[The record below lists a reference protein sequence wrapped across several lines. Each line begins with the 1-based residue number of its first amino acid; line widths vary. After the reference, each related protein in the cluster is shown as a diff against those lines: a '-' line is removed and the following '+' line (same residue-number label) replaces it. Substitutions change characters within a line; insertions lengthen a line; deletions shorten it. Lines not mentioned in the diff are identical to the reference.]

1 MNYFDKINQ
10 LSEVELFFAILI
22 FACGLFY
29 LHFFL
34 SYSWNQKE
42 LKLLEKK
49 DDYNLIGFGFWGMMI
64 CIFTLTPL
72 FTEKDSWSFTV
83 NIIVLL
89 FSIVAG
95 KYYYFSS
102 LRKLLKLPKFDKYYK
117 KLVFLFLG
125 VSITLLYRSFD
136 LGVDLLFDTSKITA
150 SNSILRNIMIP
161 YELKSFVKILF
172 IPNFLFCFIA
182 YIYLIIKS
190 YQRKE
195 FLITFGVSFTLL
207 AVVFSNSYHLLQ
219 LKYWMPLNVIA
230 DVFELFRL
238 NIAQKNKIHQNLIET
253 QERLST
259 LNDLEQT
266 YENMNLKH
274 KVFKHDL
281 ANKFQSSQLNL
292 QRAHRL
298 LSKDDIK
305 TEEVKKS
312 VSRALE
318 AQELA
323 NDFFHSS
330 SKVTDINLK
339 EFTDKISDF
348 VGIKTTLKTD
358 SELDISFNSSDFNN
372 IFMNI
377 IKNAKEANLENDN
390 SWVEVHFT
398 KNSESS
404 MYEFQIVDS
413 GIYDE
418 INNKE
423 KIFESGV
430 SSKGDDDRGLG
441 LYSIKNII
449 KKHKGT
455 ISLSKVGEN
464 TCVSFS
470 LPIPT

>member
-1 MNYFDKINQ
+1 MNYFDKMNQ
-10 LSEVELFFAILI
+10 LSEVELLFAILI

-34 SYSWNQKE
+34 SYSWNKKE
-42 LKLLEKK
+42 LKLLERK

-72 FTEKDSWSFTV
+72 FTEKDSWAFTV
-83 NIIVLL
+83 NIIILL

-136 LGVDLLFDTSKITA
+136 LGVDLLFDTSQITK

-195 FLITFGVSFTLL
+195 FLITFGVSFTLI

-238 NIAQKNKIHQNLIET
+238 NIAQKNKIHQNLAET
-253 QERLST
+253 KEKLKK
-259 LNDLEQT
+259 LNDLEQN
-266 YENMNLKH
+266 YEHMNLKH

-305 TEEVKKS
+305 TDEVKVS
-312 VSRALE
+312 ISRALE

-323 NDFFHSS
+323 NDFFHNS

-339 EFTDKISDF
+339 EFTEKISDF
-348 VGIKTTLKTD
+348 IGIKTTLKTD
-358 SELDISFNSSDFNN
+358 SEPYISFNSSDFNN

-377 IKNAKEANLENDN
+377 IKNAKEANSNNDN
-390 SWVEVHFT
+390 SWVQIHFT
-398 KNSESS
+398 KNSKSG

-413 GIYDE
+413 GIFDE
-418 INNKE
+418 IDNKE
-423 KIFESGV
+423 KIFEPGV
-430 SSKGDDDRGLG
+430 SSKGDDNRGLG
-441 LYSIKNII
+441 LYSIQNII
-449 KKHKGT
+449 KKHKGS

-464 TCVSFS
+464 TCISFS
-470 LPIPT
+470 LQIPI